1 MVFFGLIMKLG
12 PIVEWG
18 LNLEK
23 KHIPVNTENFQQIK
37 KAYLQLEIFVHTQ
50 ENLN

>member
-1 MVFFGLIMKLG
+1 MMMVKLKKLQLIVFLGFFGLIMKLG

-23 KHIPVNTENFQQIK
+23 KHIP
-37 KAYLQLEIFVHTQ
+37 L
-50 ENLN
+50 